1 MPTTSSFTSRRKR
14 RSWQVDSLPFCCVS
28 HQFAHSPLH
37 ADTGLRCANVAKRDD
52 NELGADFGLL
62 LVGSFNPPP
71 ASFTIPE
78 FDLTRAVVWIIPEL
92 ITRQPPV
99 RAQAGDSLV
108 AFPSP
113 AAGSESLGSSASGI
127 RLSVPTG
134 GGHQRSR
141 SIGNAGG
148 SSPSLRSSSSGVQAS
163 TPQGSLSSTS
173 SGVHLS
179 PRGASGGGLDLS
191 SSGSYARRGGLF
203 SSDELKERK
212 KEASFMKESN
222 WELVQVKVRIST
234 TLAHPRPH
242 REA

>member
-1 MPTTSSFTSRRKR
+1 VSLINSLIRR
-14 RSWQVDSLPFCCVS
+14 FMY
-28 HQFAHSPLH
+28 

-62 LVGSFNPPP
+62 LVGSFNPPRLLHNP
-71 ASFTIPE
+71 
-78 FDLTRAVVWIIPEL
+78 RARSDSRRRVGYSPEL

-179 PRGASGGGLDLS
+179 PRGASSGGLDLS

-212 KEASFMKESN
+212 KEASMKESN
-222 WELVQVKVRIST
+222 WELVQVKVRTFT
-234 TLAHPRPH
+234 TLVHPIEKPDTVCRVCRVVVVGFH
-242 REA
+242 GVAQWLLGQT

>member
-1 MPTTSSFTSRRKR
+1 MPTTSSCTSRRKR

-62 LVGSFNPPP
+62 LVGSFNPPLLLHNP
-71 ASFTIPE
+71 RVRSDSRRRVDYF
-78 FDLTRAVVWIIPEL
+78 PEL

-212 KEASFMKESN
+212 KEASMKESN

-242 REA
+242 RDA